1 MKQRSERLLKPADY
15 IIIILSVFVCGVSFF
30 LAFSG
35 NKGTPLVIITGP
47 QGEYIYPLEENTT
60 VEIQGHQGISVIEID
75 QGKAGF
81 LDSPCANKTCV
92 ASPPISKNGEWSAC
106 LPNGIFMRIESQEE
120 KSDIDIM
127 VF

>member
-1 MKQRSERLLKPADY
+1 MGVNYHVSYPDFRVSHEESE
-15 IIIILSVFVCGVSFF
+15 ICF
-30 LAFSG
+30 
-35 NKGTPLVIITGP
+35 
-47 QGEYIYPLEENTT
+47 YPLEENTT

-120 KSDIDIM
+120 ESDIDIM

>member
-1 MKQRSERLLKPADY
+1 M
-15 IIIILSVFVCGVSFF
+15 
-30 LAFSG
+30 
-35 NKGTPLVIITGP
+35 
-47 QGEYIYPLEENTT
+47 
-60 VEIQGHQGISVIEID
+60 EIQGHQGISVIEID
-75 QGKAGF
+75 QGKAVF

-120 KSDIDIM
+120 ESDIDIM

>member
-1 MKQRSERLLKPADY
+1 MKHSSGRLIKPADY
-15 IIIILSVFVCGVSFF
+15 ILILLSFAVCGVSLF

-47 QGEYIYPLEENTT
+47 QGEYIYRLEENIT
-60 VEIQGHQGISVIEID
+60 VEIQGHQGVSVIEINH
-75 QGKAGF
+75 GKAEF

-92 ASPPISKNGEWSAC
+92 ASFPISKNGEWSAC

-120 KSDIDIM
+120 ESDIDIM